1 MVAEEGKFSVNPDPG
16 EILSAPDPVTL
27 PLRVLMTTV
36 KTALLPLAALLL
48 LAPSPARGA
57 AGEWSTNPQSH
68 VRLITPWQVAPR
80 NGELMLGLHFLLSP
94 GWHVYWK
101 NSGDAGFPPSATFQP
116 AEVLGTPEILWPT
129 PRRFELPGGLVAF
142 GYEGEVVY
150 PVRAEIRPGAALPVP
165 AQTSDVTSGTSDLAA
180 PADVLH
186 DVLHISADLDYL
198 VCEVDCVPY
207 RYTLTLDQP
216 LGDAPEGDPATASL
230 VQTWVDRLPRI
241 AREVPGVRTGAVL
254 NASREGGPDLEIRVL
269 GARAQTG
276 KTDLFLD
283 PQETFDAGRPR
294 MRAVA
299 DGLVFH
305 VPMKAREAGKPLPA
319 KTSLAWTI
327 SNLTARDGKP
337 FNLEARREVQVWT
350 RGGAAPD
357 PMREPAPGQAADRLP
372 RLLFRAFLGG
382 ALMNLAPTVLA
393 LLVAAVFSLRLPGTG
408 PRAGLRENAA
418 AAVTGVVGG
427 CWAAAGLALL
437 ARRAGVAADWPSLLQ
452 EPAVGALLAVAAAV
466 LALNLWGLLE
476 LPLPSAG
483 ASRAGTGRHLLA
495 GLFAVPL
502 ALAWPVPLLQ
512 EPIGFAFA
520 RGPAA
525 VCAVF
530 AMAGFGLALPYL
542 FLALT
547 PEAAGRLPVP
557 GAWLPRLREGLG
569 FLAGGG
575 TLWLLYALSRRVSPE
590 GLAWIELALLG
601 MSLLAW
607 LRTREGTR
615 PAARLVFV
623 LGLAACAAG
632 APWLADRNRLTPRP
646 TNAHQSTTLDPTSGG

>member
-1 MVAEEGKFSVNPDPG
+1 MT
-16 EILSAPDPVTL
+16 AP
-27 PLRVLMTTV
+27 
-36 KTALLPLAALLL
+36 KIALLPLAALLL

-57 AGEWSTNPQSH
+57 AGEWSTNPQSR
-68 VRLITPWQVAPR
+68 VRLISPWQVAPR

-129 PRRFELPGGLVAF
+129 PRRFQLPGDLVAF

-150 PVRAEIRPGAALPVP
+150 PVRAEIRPGAALPAP
-165 AQTSDVTSGTSDLAA
+165 AQTSGETSDPA
-180 PADVLH
+180 PA

-198 VCEVDCVPY
+198 VCQIDCIPF

-216 LGDAPEGDPATASL
+216 LGDGPEGDSATAPL

-254 NASREGGPDLEIRVL
+254 DASRQGGPDLEIRVL
-269 GARAQTG
+269 GVKAQAG
-276 KTDLFLD
+276 KTDLFLETH
-283 PQETFDAGRPR
+283 ETFDAGRPR

-305 VPMKAREAGKPLPA
+305 LPMRAREAGKPLPA
-319 KTSLAWTI
+319 KTAIAWTA
-327 SNLTARDGKP
+327 SNLTAKDGKP

-350 RGGAAPD
+350 QGGAAPD
-357 PMREPAPGQAADRLP
+357 PMREPAPGRTADRFP
-372 RLLFRAFLGG
+372 RQLLRAFLGG

-393 LLVAAVFSLRLPGTG
+393 LLIAAVFSLRLPGTG
-408 PRAGLRENAA
+408 PRAGLREHAA

-427 CWAAAGLALL
+427 CWAVAGLALL
-437 ARRAGVAADWPSLLQ
+437 GRRAGLAADWPSLLQ
-452 EPAVGALLAVAAAV
+452 EPAVGALLAIAAAL

-476 LPLPSAG
+476 LPLP
-483 ASRAGTGRHLLA
+483 ASRVGTGHYLLA
-495 GLFAVPL
+495 GLSTVPL

-530 AMAGFGLALPYL
+530 AMVGFGLALPYL
-542 FLALT
+542 LLTLA
-547 PEAAGRLPVP
+547 PAAARRLPVP

-569 FLAGGG
+569 FLAGGS
-575 TLWLLYALSRRVSPE
+575 TLWLLYTLSRRVNPE

-607 LRTREGTR
+607 LRSREGAR
-615 PAARLVFV
+615 PAARFVFV

-632 APWLADRNRLTPRP
+632 ALWLADQHRLTPRP
-646 TNAHQSTTLDPTSGG
+646 ATARQPAQPSTTPNTIQGG